1 MIRRYK
7 PRGSYEK
14 IVAREPHNAKSF
26 LLRYFKQMSKNLSLL
41 IKFKAYPEILR
52 VFVKSGWSHCAPSC
66 QAK

>member
-26 LLRYFKQMSKNLSLL
+26 FIEILQADV
-41 IKFKAYPEILR
+41 IKFKSLD
-52 VFVKSGWSHCAPSC
+52 
-66 QAK
+66 